1 MPAAVVELRVT
12 PQPAIARP
20 AARPSPRG
28 RAGLHAVVIVGF
40 AVPAVV
46 LYWHAWDG
54 HLAST
59 LTCACGDP
67 GQTVWFLAWPA
78 YALAHGLDPFFS
90 GAVQAPYGANLLANA
105 STVPVGI
112 VLAPLTL
119 TAGPVVA
126 TNLALTLCPALSAWG
141 CWVACRD
148 LVAWA
153 PATIVAGLLFGYSPF
168 IVSNMALGHL
178 GLTLLVTPPLLLV
191 ATRHVLFEPP
201 DRRVRWAVA
210 LGVLV
215 ALQFF
220 LSAEMFAIVL
230 VGGVPCT
237 LVGVLARRRLPVP
250 PRELLLTLGVAATVA
265 GCILAAPVWF
275 SLAGPQHL
283 HGPLWRVEGNTLDR
297 FWSPGNYGGPAEALE
312 RLGGYEG
319 RAGPSSSYL
328 GPVVL
333 LVAAGALAAAWRRRG
348 AWLLAL
354 GGTFAAVC
362 SLGALLWLTPG
373 HAANLWLPWRI
384 VASWPLFYD
393 VIPQRFS
400 AVVDLSVALLIA
412 VGMDAVHSA
421 VIGHRRADL
430 WRTGAVSSC
439 FVAAVVAVG
448 SLWWTYQVPFTTRT
462 VALPAWYEVAA
473 PVLAPGTV
481 VLSYPFPFS
490 VDGASGPMVWQAE
503 DGMRFR
509 LAGGYM
515 KEPGPGG
522 RPLTDQ
528 PVSAPYSL
536 LAPLTSSAGGRL
548 PSSLTTAQIDA
559 LRNAVVRWRVD
570 EVVVV
575 PRGRDPHLAVRIFS
589 RALRRPPLRVFGA
602 WVWRLRH

>member
-1 MPAAVVELRVT
+1 MPQAASAQQAE
-12 PQPAIARP
+12 
-20 AARPSPRG
+20 RPSRRG
-28 RAGLHAVVIVGF
+28 MSGSDRLRRAGTHVLVILGF

-67 GQTVWFLAWPA
+67 GQTVWFVAWPA

-105 STVPVGI
+105 SSVPVGI

-141 CWVACRD
+141 CWVACRG
-148 LVAWA
+148 LVAWS
-153 PATIVAGLLFGYSPF
+153 PAAIVAGLLFGYSPF
-168 IVSNMALGHL
+168 IVTNLALGHL

-191 ATRHVLFEPP
+191 AARHVLFGPSS
-201 DRRVRWAVA
+201 RRMGWAAGLGA
-210 LGVLV
+210 LL

-220 LSAEMFAIVL
+220 LSSEMLAIVL
-230 VGGVPCT
+230 VVGVPCA
-237 LVGVLARRRLPVP
+237 LVGVLARRHLQIP
-250 PRELLLTLGVAATVA
+250 PRDLLVALGVTATVA
-265 GCILAAPVWF
+265 ACILALPVWF

-283 HGPLWRVEGNTLDR
+283 HGPLWRVQGNTLDR
-297 FWSPGNYGGPAEALE
+297 FWNPGDYSGPAGALQ

-328 GPVVL
+328 GPFVL
-333 LVAAGALAAAWRRRG
+333 LVAVAALVAAWRRRA

-400 AVVDLSVALLIA
+400 AVVDLCVALLIA

-421 VIGHRRADL
+421 ATGRRRADV
-430 WRTGAVSSC
+430 WRIGAVSSC
-439 FVAAVVAVG
+439 LVAAVAAVG
-448 SLWWTYQVPFTTRT
+448 SLWWTYQVPFATRA

-473 PVLAPGTV
+473 PKVAPGTV

-490 VDGASGPMVWQAE
+490 PDGTSAPMVWQAE

-522 RPLTDQ
+522 RPLTDR
-528 PVSAPYSL
+528 PVRAPYSL
-536 LAPLTSSAGGRL
+536 LAPLTSSGGGRL
-548 PSSLTTAQIDA
+548 PSSFTNAQIDA

-575 PRGRDPHLAVRIFS
+575 PLGRDPRLAVKIFS
-589 RALRRPPLRVFGA
+589 RVLQRAPVRELGA